1 MKKTTGKITA
11 VITLVLSIAIFIFTG
26 IFDGE
31 TKAVERYFDAID
43 RQDQTAFDKY
53 SEKKIN
59 VDSIRSDY
67 IRKSGLEDSD
77 DIDFK
82 VEFPS
87 GATIKQG
94 GDNFAVPIKLTIYDD
109 KEHYIFEATANVT
122 YIGKKWRVFSVTHT
136 VDTQRETGE

>member
-1 MKKTTGKITA
+1 MKKITGKIIA
-11 VITLVLSIAIFIFTG
+11 LITLLFTIAVFVFTG
-26 IFDGE
+26 FFSGE

-53 SEKKIN
+53 SEKELN

-67 IRKSGLEDSD
+67 IKQSGLTDSD
-77 DIDFK
+77 DVDFK

-87 GATIKQG
+87 GATINAG

-109 KEHYIFEATANVT
+109 DTHFVFDKAVANVT
-122 YIGKKWRVFSVTHT
+122 YIGNKWRVFSV
-136 VDTQRETGE
+136 DLN